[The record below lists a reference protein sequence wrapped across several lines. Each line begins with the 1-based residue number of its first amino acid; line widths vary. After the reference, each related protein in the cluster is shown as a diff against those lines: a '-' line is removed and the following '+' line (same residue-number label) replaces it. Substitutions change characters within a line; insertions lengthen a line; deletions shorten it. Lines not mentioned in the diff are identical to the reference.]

1 MADILFA
8 GFGDLGSAAGALL
21 RDAGH
26 AVTALKR
33 RDTGEVPGVHYRYLD
48 LSRPFTLDARPD
60 AVVIAVSPAGRDEAA
75 YRQAYAG
82 ITARVLAALRAVS
95 AAPKLVLFVSST
107 AVYGDDPERLQDE
120 DTPPAPAAYNGSVML
135 EAEQLL
141 RDSGLPHC
149 CLRLAGI
156 YGPGRLWLVR
166 QVDALLAGGDWP
178 SPAFTNRIH
187 RDDAARLIAFLI
199 ERAQA
204 GAPVPDTLI
213 GVDDAPVLNHEVL
226 GWIAV
231 QRGAMLDM
239 PGPYGVARGGKRLS
253 NARLHALGFVLR
265 YPDYRA
271 GYAQG
276 VPAG

>member
-1 MADILFA
+1 MADILFT
-8 GFGDLGSAAGALL
+8 GFGDLGSAAGTLL
-21 RDAGH
+21 RAAGH

-33 RDTGEVPGVHYRYLD
+33 RDTGEVSGVRYRYLD
-48 LSRPFTLDARPD
+48 LTRPFTLDTRPD

-75 YRQAYAG
+75 YRQAYTG
-82 ITARVLAALRAVS
+82 ITGNLLEALRAAS
-95 AAPKLVLFVSST
+95 AAPKLVLYVSST
-107 AVYGDDPERLQDE
+107 AVYGDDPARLQDE
-120 DTPPAPAAYNGSVML
+120 DTPPAPAGYNGRVML

-178 SPAFTNRIH
+178 APAFTNRIH
-187 RDDAARLIAFLI
+187 RDDAARLVAFLI
-199 ERAQA
+199 ERALA

-231 QRGAMLDM
+231 QRGVMIDA
-239 PGPYGVARGGKRLS
+239 PGPYDEAPGGKRLS
-253 NARLHALGFVLR
+253 NARLHALGFALE
-265 YPDYRA
+265 YPDYLA
-271 GYAQG
+271 GYAHG